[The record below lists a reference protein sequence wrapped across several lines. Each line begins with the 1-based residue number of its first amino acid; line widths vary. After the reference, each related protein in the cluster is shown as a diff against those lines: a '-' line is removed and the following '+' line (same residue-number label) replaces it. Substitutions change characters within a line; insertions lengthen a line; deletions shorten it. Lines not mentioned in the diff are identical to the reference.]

1 MKIIKGSKN
10 SGKTNVMQDLVVAK
24 GKKGLRV
31 RIELAGVDQE
41 DLLNRT
47 GREFGGTM
55 GILIGI
61 DDSEVLTLESA
72 EQILTHNSFKEMEL
86 IALDGYVKEEW
97 LERIYKLELESNQ
110 EFIVQVETTD
120 SEAYLEE
127 YVAAV

>member
-1 MKIIKGSKN
+1 MKIIRGSKS

-24 GKKGLRV
+24 GLKGLRV

-55 GILIGI
+55 QAVVEI
-61 DDSEVLTLESA
+61 DETELSLKQVEKLLE
-72 EQILTHNSFKEMEL
+72 NPSFKEMEL

-120 SEAYLEE
+120 SEAYLEK
-127 YVAAV
+127 YTPAA

>member
-10 SGKTNVMQDLVVAK
+10 SGKTNVMRDLVVAREL
-24 GKKGLRV
+24 KGLRV

-47 GREFGGTM
+47 GIEFGGTM
-55 GILIGI
+55 GAAVEI
-61 DDSEVLTLESA
+61 DKNEL
-72 EQILTHNSFKEMEL
+72 SFEDIEKLLNNPNFSEMEL

-97 LERIYKLELESNQ
+97 LERIYEMELESNQ

-127 YVAAV
+127 YSPVA

>member
-1 MKIIKGSKN
+1 MKIIRGSKN
-10 SGKTNVMQDLVVAK
+10 SGKTNVMQDLVLAK

-55 GILIGI
+55 QAAVEI
-61 DDSEVLTLESA
+61 DETELSLKQVEKLLE
-72 EQILTHNSFKEMEL
+72 NPSFKEMEL

-127 YVAAV
+127 YLLAA